1 MIEYYFKTTKDDEFV
16 QLPGPRMGCW
26 IHVDDATT
34 NDINEICHLS
44 GLELTDLQDSLDR
57 YEIPRIEKIHHH
69 VLIFTRHPIEADV
82 AVGLYTNTL
91 TILITSHYFITIS
104 PQKNAIIRNFLGKKT
119 KLSTVQR
126 SKLMIHLFLK
136 IVQEF
141 NSQIRRVRY
150 NVLNQEKEMT
160 NVESEEISVLTRHE
174 EILNQYLSCFVPMR
188 RVLEELTSGRFTHLY
203 EKDHDLL
210 VDLLNA
216 INQSEDLCTI
226 VVKTIC
232 SLRNSYQIIFTNN
245 LHRTIKLLTA
255 LTIILNIPTMIASI
269 YGMNVGLPLAHEPHA
284 FLLIMFIIVIISIIG
299 LVIFQRKRWL

>member
-1 MIEYYFKTTKDDEFV
+1 MIEYYFKTAKDEEFA
-16 QLPGPRMGCW
+16 QIPGPRMGCW

-34 NDINEICHLS
+34 NDLGEICHLS

-57 YEIPRIEKIHHH
+57 YEIPRIEKIHHN

-91 TILITSHYFITIS
+91 TLVITSHYFITIS
-104 PQKNAIIRNFLGKKT
+104 PQKNAIIRNFLSGKT

-136 IVQEF
+136 FIQEF

-150 NVLNQEKEMT
+150 NVLNQEKEMAK
-160 NVESEEISVLTRHE
+160 VESEDISVLTKNE
-174 EILNQYLSCFVPMR
+174 EILNQYLSCFIPMR

-216 INQSEDLCTI
+216 VNQSEDLCTM
-226 VVKTIC
+226 VVKTIR
-232 SLRNSYQIIFTNN
+232 SLRDSYQIIFTNN

-255 LTIILNIPTMIASI
+255 LTIIFNIPTMIASV
-269 YGMNVGLPLAHEPHA
+269 YGMNIGLPLAHEPHA
-284 FLLIMFIIVIISIIG
+284 FLFIMFFIVALSIIG
-299 LVIFQRKRWL
+299 VLIFHRKRWL